1 MPSKEYFREYR
12 RLNNPKLKEK
22 EELAQQEK
30 KRCTKCNIIKSFTDY
45 IPQKVGFM
53 GLKAQCKE
61 CDLKYDKNYQE
72 KTNFRTKRDKSP
84 KAKEYRKQYIAEN
97 KDWWKKYEREYRSS
111 RKQEDMFF
119 KIKSNLSSRL
129 SDLIKDRVVG
139 QRTVELL
146 GCDKDTFLQYLESQ
160 FTEGMTWEN
169 YGLKGWHIDHIIP
182 ISLYDLTNE
191 DEVKKACHYTNLQP
205 LWWQDNLE
213 KSNKVIIFK

>member
-1 MPSKEYFREYR
+1 MPSKEYLREYR
-12 RLNNPKLKEK
+12 RRKNPKIQEK
-22 EELAQQEK
+22 EDLAKEGK
-30 KRCTKCNIIKSFTDY
+30 KRCTKCDSIKLFEDY
-45 IPQKVGFM
+45 SPQKAGFM
-53 GLKAQCKE
+53 GVTAKCKVCANE
-61 CDLKYDKNYQE
+61 YDKDFQSKNP
-72 KTNFRTKRDKSP
+72 TRAKRDKSP

-97 KDWWKKYEREYRSS
+97 KDWWRKYEREYRSS

-129 SDLIKDRVVG
+129 SDLIKNRIIG

-146 GCDKDTFLQYLESQ
+146 GCDKDTFLQHLESQ

-169 YGLKGWHIDHIIP
+169 YGLKGWHVDHIMP
-182 ISLYDLTNE
+182 ISSYDLTNE

-213 KSNKVIIFK
+213 KGDKIRILK

>member
-12 RLNNPKLKEK
+12 RRKNPKIQEK
-22 EELAQQEK
+22 EDLAKEGK
-30 KRCTKCNIIKSFTDY
+30 KRCTKCDSIKLFEDY
-45 IPQKVGFM
+45 SPQKAGFM
-53 GLKAQCKE
+53 GVTAKCKVCANE
-61 CDLKYDKNYQE
+61 YDKDFQSKNP
-72 KTNFRTKRDKSP
+72 TRAKRDKSP

-97 KDWWKKYEREYRSS
+97 KDWWRKYEREYRSS

-129 SDLIKDRVVG
+129 SDLIKNRIIG

-146 GCDKDTFLQYLESQ
+146 GCDKDTFLQHLESQ

-169 YGLKGWHIDHIIP
+169 YGLKGWHVDHIMP
-182 ISLYDLTNE
+182 ISSYDLTHE

-213 KSNKVIIFK
+213 KGDKIRILE

>member
-12 RLNNPKLKEK
+12 RRKNPKIQEK
-22 EELAQQEK
+22 EDLAKEGK
-30 KRCTKCNIIKSFTDY
+30 KRCTKCDSIKLFEDY
-45 IPQKVGFM
+45 SPQKTGFM
-53 GLKAQCKE
+53 GVTAKCKVCVNE
-61 CDLKYDKNYQE
+61 YDKDFQSKNP
-72 KTNFRTKRDKSP
+72 TRAKRDKSP

-97 KDWWKKYEREYRSS
+97 KDWWRKYEREYRSS

-129 SDLIKDRVVG
+129 SDLIKNRIIG

-146 GCDKDTFLQYLESQ
+146 GCDKDTFLQHLESQ

-169 YGLKGWHIDHIIP
+169 YGLKGWHVDHIMP
-182 ISLYDLTNE
+182 ISSYDLTNE

-213 KSNKVIIFK
+213 KGDKIRILE

>member
-12 RLNNPKLKEK
+12 RRKNPKIQEK
-22 EELAQQEK
+22 EDLAKEGK
-30 KRCTKCNIIKSFTDY
+30 KRCTKCDSIKFFEDY
-45 IPQKVGFM
+45 SPQKAGFM
-53 GLKAQCKE
+53 GRTARCKVCANE
-61 CDLKYDKNYQE
+61 YDKDFQSKNPI
-72 KTNFRTKRDKSP
+72 RAKRDKSP
-84 KAKEYRKQYIAEN
+84 EAKEYRKQYVAEN
-97 KDWWKKYEREYRSS
+97 KDWWRKYEREYRSS
-111 RKQEDMFF
+111 RRQEDMFF

-129 SDLIKDRVVG
+129 SDLIKNRSVG

-169 YGLKGWHIDHIIP
+169 YGLKGWHVDHIIP
-182 ISLYDLTNE
+182 ISSYDLTNE

-213 KSNKVIIFK
+213 KGDKIRILE

>member
-12 RLNNPKLKEK
+12 RRKNPKIQEK
-22 EELAQQEK
+22 EDLAKEGK
-30 KRCTKCNIIKSFTDY
+30 KRCTKCDSIKLFEDY
-45 IPQKVGFM
+45 SPQKAGFM
-53 GLKAQCKE
+53 GVTAKCKVCANE
-61 CDLKYDKNYQE
+61 YDKDFQSKNP
-72 KTNFRTKRDKSP
+72 TRAKRDKSP

-97 KDWWKKYEREYRSS
+97 KDWWRKYEREYRSS

-129 SDLIKDRVVG
+129 SDLIKNRIIG

-146 GCDKDTFLQYLESQ
+146 GCDKDTFLQHLESQ
-160 FTEGMTWEN
+160 FTGGMTWGN
-169 YGLKGWHIDHIIP
+169 YGLKGWHVDHIMP
-182 ISLYDLTNE
+182 ISSYDLTHE

-213 KSNKVIIFK
+213 KGDKIRILE

>member
-12 RLNNPKLKEK
+12 RRKNPKIQEK
-22 EELAQQEK
+22 EDLAKEGK
-30 KRCTKCNIIKSFTDY
+30 KRCTKCDSIKLFEDY
-45 IPQKVGFM
+45 SPQKAGFM
-53 GLKAQCKE
+53 GVTAKCKVCANE
-61 CDLKYDKNYQE
+61 YDKDFQSKNP
-72 KTNFRTKRDKSP
+72 TRAKRDKSP

-97 KDWWKKYEREYRSS
+97 KDWWRKYEREYRSS

-129 SDLIKDRVVG
+129 SDLIKNRIIG

-146 GCDKDTFLQYLESQ
+146 GCDKDTFLQHLESQ

-169 YGLKGWHIDHIIP
+169 YGLKGWHVDHIMP
-182 ISLYDLTNE
+182 ISSYDLTNE

-213 KSNKVIIFK
+213 KGDKVRILE